1 LKINQLQLAGL
12 WIFECYGLMF
22 KIDSALKVPGYRRI
36 CTQASAKVVQTC
48 VKNMVREIFF
58 CQMNSTIATFL
69 DCRNWKCSVNVYLIR
84 RLVCGCDRKTFKKD
98 LLDKIGGYRFIQRDE
113 FEALNESFKDES
125 PLEKLVSGQK
135 KMLCDGA
142 ANKNNYPINES
153 WVQKNME
160 RALFYQLFTLIYQYF
175 NQVSQQPDAES
186 KRAIVPTSSDACQN
200 IVINNEILYYIGA
213 HARYFKNKSLGKL
226 QALAEDL

>member
-1 LKINQLQLAGL
+1 M
-12 WIFECYGLMF
+12 E
-22 KIDSALKVPGYRRI
+22 
-36 CTQASAKVVQTC
+36 
-48 VKNMVREIFF
+48 NMVRETFF
-58 CQMNSTIATFL
+58 RRMNSTIATFL
-69 DCRNWKCSVNVYLIR
+69 DRHNWKRSGNVYLIR
-84 RLVCGCDRKTFKKD
+84 RLICGCNRNTFSKD